1 MLQIIVKRSMGI
13 PAAILFLFF
22 VFQPAQ
28 AFDYQQCI
36 RDTQSRSPAM
46 QRQLIVQ
53 ACGAKAR
60 NSGQERAGS
69 GVYNNY
75 KRSPFLD
82 SSDVSGLME
91 DYTQS
96 AGYKNHFTQTLNS
109 QLHAGKLQVSIFSG
123 SPHCESGYTPIRPTQ
138 GSTVWHQYYRR
149 NSPHQQHHETT
160 RYFWV
165 KSVLCAR
172 K

>member
-1 MLQIIVKRSMGI
+1 MLQIIVKRSMGT
-13 PAAILFLFF
+13 PWAILFLFF
-22 VFQPAQ
+22 VFQPVQ

-36 RDTQSRSPAM
+36 RDTQSRSPSM
-46 QRQLIVQ
+46 QHQLIVQ

-60 NSGQERAGS
+60 SSGQKRAVS
-69 GVYNNY
+69 ESYSY

-149 NSPHQQHHETT
+149 NSPHQQHHETI
-160 RYFWV
+160 RYFRV
-165 KSVLCAR
+165 KSVLCA
-172 K
+172 KK